1 MRRGAG
7 LWLGLMMLLGVACY
21 GFGFMSTV
29 GWGENVF
36 ITLGGLWMIAAWW
49 FAAVS
54 ARDTLLRRQPR
65 LARWIYGERGGPFLV
80 GSLLA
85 LAASMV
91 LLMLGMSQMAA
102 HVVTLCFYQLCIGV
116 ALQAS
121 VHWRRRLP

>member
-1 MRRGAG
+1 MRTA
-7 LWLGLMMLLGVACY
+7 
-21 GFGFMSTV
+21 

-49 FAAVS
+49 FATVS
-54 ARDTLLRRQPR
+54 ARDTLVRRQPR
-65 LARWIYGERGGPFLV
+65 LALWMYGERGGPFLV

-85 LAASMV
+85 LVASMA

-121 VHWRRRLP
+121 VHWWRRSS